1 MMKKRLT
8 LLALAVLPVLVAAG
22 IAVAA
27 GAFDGAKSSTARY
40 HDIEQAKAAGYVA
53 KVVDLAGIEC
63 IESADGSGAMGVHM
77 LNPELLFDGGTIDAV
92 QPELLV
98 YEPRSNGTMKL
109 VALEYLVFKSEW
121 KGEGRPSLF
130 GQEFDEIKADNRY
143 GIPASWALHAWIWK
157 PNPSGM
163 LYAWNPRVDCGPGA
177 GS

>member
-1 MMKKRLT
+1 MRKRLI
-8 LLALAVLPVLVAAG
+8 LLVLAVAPVLAAAG
-22 IAVAA
+22 IAV
-27 GAFDGAKSSTARY
+27 GSSAFDGAKSATARF
-40 HDIEQAKAAGYVA
+40 HDVEQARAAGYEVTVA
-53 KVVDLAGIEC
+53 DKAGLTC
-63 IESADGSGAMGVHM
+63 IAQAGEGAMGIHM
-77 LNPELLFDGGTIDAV
+77 LKPELLLGDGTIDAAS
-92 QPELLV
+92 PELLV
-98 YEPRSNGTMKL
+98 YERRNDGSMKL

>member
-1 MMKKRLT
+1 MRKRLI
-8 LLALAVLPVLVAAG
+8 LLVLAVAPVLAAAG
-22 IAVAA
+22 IAV
-27 GAFDGAKSSTARY
+27 GSSAFDGAKSATARF
-40 HDIEQAKAAGYVA
+40 HDVDQAREAGYSATVA
-53 KVVDLAGIEC
+53 DKAGFTC
-63 IESADGSGAMGVHM
+63 IAQPGEGAMGIHM
-77 LNPELLFDGGTIDAV
+77 LKPELLLGDGTIDAAS
-92 QPELLV
+92 PELLV
-98 YEPRSNGTMKL
+98 YERRNDGSMKL